1 MKFEKGQ
8 LLVYGVRGV
17 CRVEDIRTEAFGSEE
32 REYCILQP
40 LDDPKATIYLP
51 TDSDRIEKNVKRVI
65 TAEEIDRLI
74 GSIPTEND
82 KWIDDNKQRSELFKR
97 ILDDGDRLNLVRLI
111 KSIHIHRDE
120 IEKNGKKL
128 GVADKNVLER
138 AERIIYDEFAMVL
151 GINSDDVG
159 QFIKDRVAGKA
170 CV

>member
-1 MKFEKGQ
+1 MEFKKGQ

-17 CRVEDIRTEAFGSEE
+17 CRVEDVRREAFGTEE
-32 REYCILQP
+32 KEYCILRP

-51 TDSDRIEKNVKRVI
+51 TDSDRIEKNIKRVI

-74 GSIPTEND
+74 RSIPTEDD
-82 KWIDDNKQRSELFKR
+82 KWIDDNKRRSELFKR

-120 IEKNGKKL
+120 IEKSGKKL
-128 GVADKNVLER
+128 GVADKNVLDR
-138 AERIIYDEFAMVL
+138 AEKIIYEEFAMVL
-151 GINSDDVG
+151 GIDSDDVG
-159 QFIKDRVAGKA
+159 QFIKDRVAGKT